1 MEPRNRGDSV
11 SSIAAEGV
19 QTGRAPRVRAALDAW
34 LSAERHQ
41 LPLWVPVSLG
51 VGIAAWFGQ
60 PWREQWQAV
69 GLLFLAVSATGV
81 ALGGL
86 AGRALMVAGLLAA
99 TGLGLAWHRADDVA
113 HMRLN
118 SEMRGV
124 LVEGRVV
131 EAQLLPGRERYRLI
145 IATNDSA
152 LPDRVR
158 ISFRSPPPKEAIVGA
173 VVRLRATLRPPA
185 GPSVPGGYD
194 FSQRAWFD
202 GLGATGFAVGAAAV
216 VTPAPPPGGF
226 RRRLDALRVALT
238 ARMQQAVGGISG
250 GVAAALVTGDTGGIT
265 DEVNQAWRD
274 SGIAHLLSI
283 SGLHIAVV
291 VGGTM
296 WMVRKLLCLSPWFT
310 LRYPVKTIAAGF
322 AAVAGISYTLL
333 AGAQVPTVRSCIAT
347 LVVLAGLAVG
357 RQAISLRTVAIAAC
371 LILLLR
377 PEALTGPSFQLSFA
391 AVVAIIGFYESRA
404 GRAILTPG
412 EDEHLATRIARGFA
426 GLLISGLLV
435 ELALSPIA
443 LAHFGR
449 AGLYGVLANLF
460 AIPFSSFVVMP
471 LTVLALLLD
480 TVGWAAPVFT
490 ALRWSFD
497 ILNVLAFTVASWPG
511 AVVHTPSWPGAAFGL
526 MIAGGLWV
534 ALWRTQVRWLG
545 LAPALAGLGW
555 AAVTPPADIMVS
567 PDGRHA
573 ALTTSPGVMAMLR
586 PRAGGF
592 ILEMMG
598 GASAATRLVALDD
611 VPQARCSPE
620 ACTVRL
626 ERAERTW
633 TVLATRA
640 RMWVDRS
647 GFQPACAT
655 ADIVVSDRR
664 LPDWCTPKWLKLDAP
679 RLSETGAVAIWL
691 DTAVIRTVAEGQGDH
706 PWKAEPATTNST
718 RGGFSQR
725 KYLSA
730 KSGDRAAPSW
740 DRE

>member
-1 MEPRNRGDSV
+1 M

-19 QTGRAPRVRAALDAW
+19 QTGRAARVRAGVDEW
-34 LSAERHQ
+34 LSTERHQ

-51 VGIAAWFGQ
+51 VGIAAWFVL
-60 PWREQWQAV
+60 PWREQWQAA

-86 AGRALMVAGLLAA
+86 AGRVLVVAGLLAA
-99 TGLGLAWHRADDVA
+99 TGLGLAWHRADAVS
-113 HMRLN
+113 HVRLA

-124 LVEGRVV
+124 SIEGRIV

-145 IATNDSA
+145 IAPNDSA

-158 ISFRSPPPKEAIVGA
+158 ISFRTLPPKDAIAGAIVQ
-173 VVRLRATLRPPA
+173 LRATLRPPA

-202 GLGATGFAVGAAAV
+202 GLGATGFAVGTAEL
-216 VTPAPPPGGF
+216 VTPAPPPAGVW
-226 RRRLDALRVALT
+226 RRLDALRTKLT
-238 ARMQQAVGGISG
+238 ARMQQGVGGMSG

-322 AAVAGISYTLL
+322 AAIAGISYTLL

-357 RQAISLRTVAIAAC
+357 RQAISLRTVAVAAC

-480 TVGWAAPVFT
+480 PFGWAAPAFT
-490 ALRWSFD
+490 ALRWSLD
-497 ILNVLAFTVASWPG
+497 LLNALAFEVAAWPG
-511 AVVHTPSWPGAAFGL
+511 AVVHTPSWPTSAFGL
-526 MIAGGLWV
+526 MVIGGLWV
-534 ALWRTQVRWLG
+534 ALWRTRVRWLG
-545 LAPALAGLGW
+545 LAPVLAGFGW
-555 AAVTPPADIMVS
+555 AVATPPADILIS
-567 PDGRHA
+567 PDGRHT

-598 GASAATRLVALDD
+598 GASAASRLLALDD
-611 VPQARCSPE
+611 VPQARCSLE

-626 ERAERTW
+626 ERKDRIW
-633 TVLATRA
+633 TILATRS
-640 RMWVDRS
+640 RMWVDRN

-679 RLSETGAVAIWL
+679 QLSETGAVAVWL
-691 DTAVIRTVAEGQGDH
+691 ETEMVRTAADGQGDH
-706 PWKAEPATTNST
+706 PWKFEPVTIISERRN
-718 RGGFSQR
+718 FSQA
-725 KYLSA
+725 KYRSA
-730 KSGDRAAPSW
+730 RSGDGAVLSW